1 MRRGTTPRVTVTAPI
16 DLTSMAVYLTFKQGS
31 AEATLANADFE
42 AFAYADGKTTIS
54 ASLTQEQ
61 TLGFKAG
68 ERVRVQIRAI
78 DGDGHAVASSIA
90 SVKVTGLLRDGS
102 IEYGG

>member
-16 DLTSMAVYLTFKQGS
+16 DLTPMTVYLTFKQGS
-31 AEATLANADFE
+31 AEATLTNADFE

-61 TLGFKAG
+61 TLAFEAG
-68 ERVRVQIRAI
+68 ERVRVQVRAV
-78 DGDGHAVASSIA
+78 DGDGYALASSIA
-90 SVKVTGLLRDGS
+90 SAPVTAIIREGA
-102 IEYGG
+102 IA

>member
-1 MRRGTTPRVTVTAPI
+1 MRRGTTPRVTVTVPI

-31 AEATLANADFE
+31 AEATLTNADFE
-42 AFAYADGKTTIS
+42 AFGYADGKTTIS

-78 DGDGHAVASSIA
+78 DGGGRAVASDIA

>member
-16 DLTSMAVYLTFKQGS
+16 DLTPMTVYLTFKQGS
-31 AEATLANADFE
+31 AEATLTNADFE

-61 TLGFKAG
+61 TLAFEAG
-68 ERVRVQIRAI
+68 ERVRVQVRAVQA
-78 DGDGHAVASSIA
+78 DGTAIASNIA
-90 SVKVTGLLRDGS
+90 SVRVDGLLHDGE
-102 IEYGG
+102 IAFGD

>member
-16 DLTSMAVYLTFKQGS
+16 DLTPMTVYLTFKQGS
-31 AEATLANADFE
+31 AEATLTNADFE

-61 TLGFKAG
+61 TLAFEAG
-68 ERVRVQIRAI
+68 ERVRVQVRAVQS
-78 DGDGHAVASSIA
+78 DGTDSLQHRERAGGRPAPRR
-90 SVKVTGLLRDGS
+90 RDCVR
-102 IEYGG
+102 